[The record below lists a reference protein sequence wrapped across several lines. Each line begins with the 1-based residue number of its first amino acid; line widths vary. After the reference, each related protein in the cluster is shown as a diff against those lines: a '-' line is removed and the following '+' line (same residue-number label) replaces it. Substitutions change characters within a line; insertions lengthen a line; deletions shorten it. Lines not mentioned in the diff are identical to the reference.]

1 VRGFDQQN
9 IWCLLQ
15 SAGILGQSR
24 VHEMPTSTVTVQSFK
39 ATDPSTTNATVV
51 HYLLTFSAPVI
62 GVDTGDFN
70 LVTHGVTG
78 ASIVSVT
85 PVSGSG
91 GAQYN
96 IAVNTGSNDGT
107 LALHLSV
114 TGIHNLAGNLLTG
127 APLQPAVSYATGTA
141 PQSVAIG
148 DVNGD
153 GKPDLV
159 VANFGSTPFTV
170 GVLLGNRDGTF
181 QPQLTYPT
189 GHNPISVAIGDLN
202 GDSKPDLVIADDET
216 PGAVSVLLGNG
227 NGTFQPQAS
236 YPTGPGPTSVAIG
249 DFNRDGR
256 PDIVVTNGSF
266 ESNSVS
272 VLVGNGDGTFGP
284 HVMYAAGVAPSSV
297 AVGDLNGDGKLDIVT
312 TNFGGFN
319 TSNNV
324 SVLLGNGDGSFQ
336 PQTKYAVTGT
346 PLSVAIG
353 DLNGDGRLDLAVASN
368 DTNTVSVLLG
378 KGDGTFQPETTH
390 AASVGP
396 SGIAIADFDGDG
408 KPDLVSA
415 NFGSNTARASLSL
428 LLGNGDGTVQAQ
440 TNYPT
445 GTASNH
451 VAVADLNGDSRPD
464 AVTSNQ
470 GSDNV
475 SVLLNN
481 SPTLLGPTYTIDKP
495 VPADHAPVAANGGA
509 SGEENAVIIG
519 ALLATDADGDRLTF
533 SRLAQASHGSVSVN
547 ANGSF
552 VYTPNTGFSGT
563 DSFTFKANDGVLD
576 SNIATVSLTI
586 FDAATPPHLA
596 SGPASGASPAAAGSV
611 ASLPGDPF
619 HDAAGAAPMGGE
631 STFPAT
637 LARFTT
643 ADFHLL

>member
-1 VRGFDQQN
+1 
-9 IWCLLQ
+9 
-15 SAGILGQSR
+15 
-24 VHEMPTSTVTVQSFK
+24 MPTSSVTVQSFK

-51 HYLLTFSAPVI
+51 HYLLTFSAPVM
-62 GVDTGDFN
+62 GVDTGDFS
-70 LVTHGVTG
+70 LITHGLAG

-85 PVSGSG
+85 PVGGSG

-114 TGIHNLAGNLLTG
+114 TGIQDLAGNPLTG
-127 APLQPAVSYATGTA
+127 TPFQPAVSYLTGTD
-141 PQSVAIG
+141 PLSVEIG
-148 DVNGD
+148 DLNGD

-159 VANFGSTPFTV
+159 VANFGSSPFTI
-170 GVLLGNRDGTF
+170 GVLLGNGDGTF
-181 QPQLTYPT
+181 QPQVTYPT

-202 GDSKPDLVIADDET
+202 GDGKPDLVVADDDT
-216 PGAVSVLLGNG
+216 PVGAVSVLLGNG
-227 NGTFQPQAS
+227 NGTFQPQTS
-236 YPTGPGPTSVAIG
+236 YPTGPGPTSIAIG

-256 PDIVVTNGSF
+256 PDIVATNGSF

-272 VLVGNGDGTFGP
+272 VLLGNGDGTFRP
-284 HVMYAAGVAPSSV
+284 QTMYAAGVTPNSV
-297 AVGDLNGDGKLDIVT
+297 AVADLNGDGKLDIVT
-312 TNFGGFN
+312 ANFGGFN

-346 PLSVAIG
+346 PISIAIG
-353 DLNGDGRLDLAVASN
+353 DLNADGRPDLAVASD

-378 KGDGTFQPETTH
+378 NGDGTFQPETTH
-390 AASVGP
+390 VASVGP

-408 KPDLVSA
+408 KLDLVTA
-415 NFGSNTARASLSL
+415 NFGSNTVSASLSL
-428 LLGNGDGTVQAQ
+428 LLGNGDGTFQAQ

-445 GTASNH
+445 ATASNH

-464 AVTSNQ
+464 AVTSNG

-481 SPTLLGPTYTIDKP
+481 SPTLLGPAYTIDKTP
-495 VPADHAPVAANGGA
+495 DHAPVAANGSA
-509 SGEENAVIIG
+509 SGEENAVVTG
-519 ALLATDADGDRLTF
+519 ALVATDADGDPLTF
-533 SRLAQASHGSVSVN
+533 SRVAQASHGSVSVN

-552 VYTPNTGFSGT
+552 AYTPKTGFSGT

-576 SNIATVSLTI
+576 SNIATVSLTV
-586 FDAATPPHLA
+586 FDLATPPHLA
-596 SGPASGASPAAAGSV
+596 SGPASVASPAAAGSL
-611 ASLPGDPF
+611 AGLAGEPF
-619 HDAAGAAPMGGE
+619 HDAAGAAPLGHE

-637 LARFTT
+637 LAHFLMP
-643 ADFHLL
+643 DFHLL